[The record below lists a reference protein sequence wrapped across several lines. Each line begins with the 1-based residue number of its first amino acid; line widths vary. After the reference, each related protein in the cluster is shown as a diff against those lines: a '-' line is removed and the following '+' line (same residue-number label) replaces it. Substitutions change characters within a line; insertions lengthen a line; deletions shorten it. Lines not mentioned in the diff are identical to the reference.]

1 MRLFFGGSFD
11 PVHLGHL
18 LVAVDVKEKLEAR
31 ELIFIP
37 AFQAP
42 LKDTHM
48 ASPEDRLRMLE
59 LCVEGLEGFGVS
71 DTEIRRGGISY
82 TVDTA
87 KELMNVY
94 GERQSFIVGGD
105 SFLSFHLWREPFE
118 ILRMARLV
126 IVNREGEN
134 RERIS
139 AYIRKNFPW
148 LREGEDYIILEVRRI
163 DLSSTE
169 VRNRLRQ
176 GKSIRWMVPREV
188 EEYIRKRGLYVN
200 L

>member
-18 LVAVDVKEKLEAR
+18 LVAMDVKERLEAK
-31 ELIFIP
+31 ELIFLP

-42 LKDTHM
+42 LKEPHV

-59 LCVEGLEGFGVS
+59 LCVEGLEGFYVS
-71 DTEIRRGGISY
+71 DLEIRRGGISY
-82 TVDTA
+82 TVETA
-87 KELMNVY
+87 RVLMNVY
-94 GERQSFIVGGD
+94 GERQSFIIGGD
-105 SFLSFHLWREPFE
+105 SFLSFHLWKEPLE
-118 ILRMARLV
+118 ILKMARLV
-126 IVNREGEN
+126 IVNREGESW
-134 RERIS
+134 ERIS
-139 AYIRKNFPW
+139 AYIRENFPW
-148 LREGEDYIILEVRRI
+148 LREGEDYILLNVRRI

-169 VRNRLRQ
+169 VRNRLRE
-176 GKSIRWMVPREV
+176 GKSIRWMVPKEV